1 MRIAV
6 ISDVHGNVKALEAVL
21 DDLAHHAPDA
31 IVNLGDCVSG
41 PLWPEETA
49 VLLRGLGWPTVRGN
63 HDRVVAAGNVHPD
76 NRTDIFTEAALSAES
91 LDWLRSLKPAIRFSD
106 EIFLCHGTPRNDDAY
121 LTEAVDNGSARTA
134 DEADILHRLDGETS
148 GLICCGHS
156 HLPRVTRLHATGQTV
171 LNPGS
176 VGLQAYSDATP
187 VPHVMANHSPH
198 ARYALIEE
206 INGTWTF
213 ILRAIDYDWQS
224 AAQTAAANGRP
235 DWAHA
240 LATGRMQDDS

>member
-6 ISDVHGNVKALEAVL
+6 ISDIHGNVKALEAVL

-49 VLLRGLGWPTVRGN
+49 VLLRSLGWLTVRGN
-63 HDRVVAAGNVHPD
+63 HDRVVAAGNVPPE
-76 NRTDIFTEAALSAES
+76 NRTDSFTEAALSAES

-106 EIFLCHGTPRNDDAY
+106 DILLCHGTPRNDDAY
-121 LTEAVDNGSARTA
+121 LTEVVDRGSARTA

-148 GLICCGHS
+148 GLICSGHS
-156 HLPRVTRLHATGQTV
+156 HLPSVVRLHATGQTV

-187 VPHVMANHSPH
+187 TSHVMANHSPH

-213 ILRAIDYDWQS
+213 TLRAIDYDWQS
-224 AAQTAAANGRP
+224 AARTAAANGRP

-240 LATGRMQDDS
+240 SATGRMQDGA